1 MSLCGVRMPNL
12 SKPLRVTVPSL
23 PPTRNVQPC
32 LGITVMPEW
41 FQYEGI
47 DAVLDRLQS
56 VGATALVTSPYVLE
70 AAPDGEGGREPPP
83 DGEAGK
89 VRPLDRPLLGRTELW
104 VRTAPAFAHER
115 VRYAGLRYQPS
126 PPTALTARFDGLLDR
141 VVEAARARGLEV
153 YLQVMAASPPGYR
166 VQFSGAVA
174 EDQCLGP
181 DLAPHD
187 ARVDKNASLAS
198 TDVVAYIAAL
208 SSELATRFPGVNGI
222 RLDWPEYPPY
232 DLASALFDFNPAVRA
247 LMREAGHDPAIVAR
261 DVLAL
266 RRALETAARTAAG
279 AGAEAAGRALD
290 AAGWD
295 RLMGGD
301 GSVGVLL
308 AAKRRAARS
317 LLAAVRAG
325 LDAVPGAHRRL
336 EPQAFP
342 PPFDALSGFPL
353 RELAGVADRIGI
365 KLYTMHWPMIAR
377 YWARDL
383 LDTHASPAAHDAVA
397 AAVAQRLGLVDDPV
411 DGAGLRYPDPTQA
424 HPVGKLAQIDKLR
437 TAARA
442 AGSVPVTA
450 FVHSYGP
457 VTDMIDRFDTARA
470 AGLPLWINRY
480 GYLSDAKFA
489 ALREWRSRR

>member
-1 MSLCGVRMPNL
+1 MPNL

-153 YLQVMAASPPGYR
+153 YLQVMCASPPGYR

-279 AGAEAAGRALD
+279 AG
-290 AAGWD
+290 
-295 RLMGGD
+295 
-301 GSVGVLL
+301 GS
-308 AAKRRAARS
+308 RAAIRS
-317 LLAAVRAG
+317 PSGMVVTSLCTGSMRRVPPAASVSTDTTRRSRWAMPTTRSSSRNSPPAATTRSATASQRLPGPRAG
-325 LDAVPGAHRRL
+325 
-336 EPQAFP
+336 
-342 PPFDALSGFPL
+342 
-353 RELAGVADRIGI
+353 
-365 KLYTMHWPMIAR
+365 
-377 YWARDL
+377 
-383 LDTHASPAAHDAVA
+383 
-397 AAVAQRLGLVDDPV
+397 
-411 DGAGLRYPDPTQA
+411 
-424 HPVGKLAQIDKLR
+424 
-437 TAARA
+437 
-442 AGSVPVTA
+442 
-450 FVHSYGP
+450 
-457 VTDMIDRFDTARA
+457 
-470 AGLPLWINRY
+470 
-480 GYLSDAKFA
+480 
-489 ALREWRSRR
+489 